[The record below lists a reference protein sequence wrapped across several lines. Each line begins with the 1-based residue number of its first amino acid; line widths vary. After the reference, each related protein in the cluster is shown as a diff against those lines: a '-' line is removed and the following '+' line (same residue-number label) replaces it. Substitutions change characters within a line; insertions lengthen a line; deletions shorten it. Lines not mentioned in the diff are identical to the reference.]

1 MLNKHTKSAT
11 FAVGEKVATATV
23 REKPKSRSGSSQT
36 ELLARSKTRAELDRA
51 IITTLQVKLSC
62 AEAELVDAN
71 KVIEELRGPASRCVD
86 TEAELADANT
96 RIEELRKQASECVR
110 VMIEESNSLEM
121 KVRMHNPGGRAML
134 SGDVPERRG
143 DSRRS

>member
-1 MLNKHTKSAT
+1 MAKKPKKSAAS
-11 FAVGEKVATATV
+11 AVREKVATAAV
-23 REKPKSRSGSSQT
+23 RKKHKSRSGTSQT

-51 IITTLQVKLSC
+51 IITELQDKLYC

-71 KVIEELRGPASRCVD
+71 KVIEELRGHAARCVD

-110 VMIEESNSLEM
+110 VMTEESKSLEL
-121 KVRMHNPGGRAML
+121 KVRMHNAGGARSA
-134 SGDVPERRG
+134 EWRRP
-143 DSRRS
+143 RTPQC